1 MAQIFQTTDTS
12 ATVTAT
18 NGDTLTILEGV
29 QVTPSAVAVQMANG
43 SSTQTRFFNNGDL
56 FGTVQINTAYA
67 EIVNNGTIQAGI
79 DSAFVLD
86 TPSSEPG
93 ARLHIYNYGSVI
105 AADDVIDPSG
115 AQSSVDLQVVNHGLM
130 SATRLGDLLPGG
142 GDLSNAIIVNYGEMR
157 GSILDLSSDSGGRLT
172 NLGTLA
178 VDRIIFATTS
188 SAFLPGVFVNHGTI
202 LGKNGMSAQIEFSN
216 ENDRMINTGTIT
228 GTINLGDGFDLYDG
242 MGTGQVVQANFS
254 GTVSGGNGND
264 TLKGG
269 DFPDFLS
276 GGNDGDLLIGRGGN
290 DTLSAGSGDD
300 IAFGGDGDDDLRGQ
314 SDNDTLNGNAGDD
327 LISGDD
333 GNDVLV
339 GQAGSDSLYGGIGE
353 DTLDGGSDDDVLE
366 GGDDNDILRGQAGN
380 DTLRGQNGN
389 DLLNGRDG
397 ADELDGG
404 EGNDTLDGGSGNDVL
419 EGGDGTDV
427 LRGRDGEDELAGGLG
442 LDFLTGG
449 QDADVFLFRT
459 TTQAGLGAQR
469 DQILDFEQGIDI
481 INVVSMIPGVF
492 TFVGTGPFT
501 GANQIRVIETATGS
515 SIVQFNTDADL
526 AAEAEIRVADVTGL
540 TEDDFAL

>member
-1 MAQIFQTTDTS
+1 MAQIFQSTDTS

-18 NGDTLTILEGV
+18 NGDTLTILENV
-29 QVTPSAVAVQMANG
+29 QVTPSAIAVQMADG
-43 SSTQTRFFNNGDL
+43 PSILTRLFNNGDL
-56 FGTVQINTAYA
+56 FGTVEINTAYA
-67 EIVNNGTIQAGI
+67 EIVNDGTIQAGI
-79 DSAFVLD
+79 GSAFVLD
-86 TPSSEPG
+86 TPTNEPG
-93 ARLHIYNYGSVI
+93 ARLNIYNYGSVI

-115 AQSSVDLQVVNHGLM
+115 AQSTVSLTVVNHGVM
-130 SATRLGDLLPGG
+130 SATRIGSLLPSG
-142 GDLSNAIIVNYGEMR
+142 GDLSSAVFVNYGNMR
-157 GSILDLSSDSGGRLT
+157 GALLDLSSDSGGRLT
-172 NLGTLA
+172 NLGTLEIS
-178 VDRIIFATTS
+178 RIIFSTTS
-188 SAFLPGVFVNHGTI
+188 SAFLPGIFVNHGTVT
-202 LGKNGMSAQIEFSN
+202 GRNGMSTQIEFSN

-228 GTINLGDGFDLYDG
+228 GGISLGDGFDTYDG
-242 MGTGQVVQANFS
+242 AGTGQVVS
-254 GTVSGGNGND
+254 GNGIGLVSGGNGND

-269 DFPDFLS
+269 DFADALS
-276 GGNDGDLLIGRGGN
+276 GGNDDDLLIGRGGN
-290 DTLSAGSGDD
+290 DTLSTGSGAD
-300 IAFGGDGDDDLRGQ
+300 IAFGGDGEDDLRGQ
-314 SDNDTLNGNAGDD
+314 GDNDTLNGNDGDD
-327 LISGDD
+327 LITGDE
-333 GNDVLV
+333 GADVLV
-339 GQAGSDSLYGGIGE
+339 GQSGSDSLYGGIG
-353 DTLDGGSDDDVLE
+353 DDILDGGSGDDVLE

-389 DLLNGRDG
+389 DLLNARDG
-397 ADELDGG
+397 ADDLDGG
-404 EGNDTLDGGSGNDVL
+404 DGNDTLDGGSGNDVL
-419 EGGDGTDV
+419 EGGAGTDV

-459 TTQAGLGAQR
+459 TAQAGIGAQR

-526 AAEAEIRVADVTGL
+526 AAEAEVRVAGVTGL